1 MNWLCVLALPLSP
14 LAFGALAG
22 DLQRRQEGTEN
33 VQLEVPN
40 SAPEGRQI
48 VDASFQ
54 SYSIEFSYMLDFAG
68 NAR

>member
-1 MNWLCVLALPLSP
+1 MNQLCLLALTPC
-14 LAFGALAG
+14 AFGALTSNAHK
-22 DLQRRQEGTEN
+22 RQDETEN
-33 VQLEVPN
+33 VELDIPS

-48 VDASFQ
+48 VDANFQ

>member
-1 MNWLCVLALPLSP
+1 MNRLCLLALVPV
-14 LAFGALAG
+14 AFGAVASGLH
-22 DLQRRQEGTEN
+22 RRQDDNEN

-48 VDASFQ
+48 VDANFQ

-68 NAR
+68 NTR